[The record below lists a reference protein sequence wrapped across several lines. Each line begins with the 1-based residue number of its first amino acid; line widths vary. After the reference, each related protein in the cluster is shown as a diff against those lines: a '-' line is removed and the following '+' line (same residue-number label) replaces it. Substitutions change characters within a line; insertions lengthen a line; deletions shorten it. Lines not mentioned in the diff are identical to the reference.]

1 MRQRLRGPWAAV
13 LAAFAIAIAVGFT
26 WGLPGPDTWAADAI
40 SPRSCGLGAIVE
52 TYRPGH
58 WHHYP
63 PLHMAILT
71 VVSLPWMA
79 IAFSRAGA
87 GLDAL
92 TAELLRPFYM
102 TGIEVC
108 SRVVTAA
115 MALAVLANTMRL
127 WERLAGRR
135 AGVAAGVVVASNA
148 TLVYYAHTG
157 NLEVPY
163 LFWITW
169 GLVELDRVASGEPR
183 ERQALLLAIASVL
196 TKDQAA
202 AAWFLPLPVYLVVV
216 PRLAHGKAPLRR
228 ALVVA
233 ALLAA
238 VVYAVVS
245 GAATNPM
252 GFAQRVRIDV
262 LGAGES
268 WAAYPRDLAGRF
280 ALARDTVLA
289 TPLFTSWPI
298 AFAAAIGLALAVA
311 RRRGLERARALMP
324 FLAALSFTI
333 FFNLGARRTEERF
346 LLPQSVLFFPYAA
359 LAFDSAVELWPRAR
373 VPILAVAA
381 LALLPALLGVAS
393 VDATLLGDPRYQAEH
408 LLTLLPAGTRAEVY
422 GSVLFLPRMPPS
434 LVTVRP
440 GATPLSTRQP
450 ISGVRD
456 LVDPAMDPRPRAPD
470 VIVLATEFSKVSATL
485 PHGPAPFGV
494 TQYTDEPSTRMF
506 RGLYDGSLGYFLA
519 WRVTCSLPRP
529 LECRSVHH
537 STGGEVWIY
546 WRAFDKPDEAPPKES
561 GRDEPPVR

>member
-1 MRQRLRGPWAAV
+1 MTEGLGSRTRQRLRGPWAVV
-13 LAAFAIAIAVGFT
+13 LGAFAVAIAVGFT
-26 WGLPGPDTWAADAI
+26 WGLPGPDTWAADSI

-52 TYRPGH
+52 TYWPGH

-79 IAFSRAGA
+79 IAVHRAGV

-127 WERLAGRR
+127 WGRLGGRR
-135 AGVAAGVVVASNA
+135 AGTAAGVVVASNA

-169 GLVELDRVASGEPR
+169 GLVELDRVASGEAR

-202 AAWFLPLPVYLVVV
+202 AVWFLPLPVYLIVV
-216 PRLAHGKAPLRR
+216 PRVAHGKAPLRR
-228 ALVVA
+228 DLV
-233 ALLAA
+233 LASVLA
-238 VVYAVVS
+238 GIVYAVVS
-245 GAATNPM
+245 GAATNPV

-268 WAAYPRDLAGRF
+268 WAAYPRDVAGRL
-280 ALARDTVLA
+280 ALARDTVLH
-289 TPLFTSWPI
+289 TTLFTSWPV
-298 AFAAAIGLALAVA
+298 AFAAAIGLGVA
-311 RRRGLERARALMP
+311 IAGKRGLERARALLP
-324 FLAALSFTI
+324 FVAALSFTI

-373 VPILAVAA
+373 GPILAAAA
-381 LALLPALLGVAS
+381 LALLPALVGVAS
-393 VDATLLGDPRYQAEH
+393 VDATLLADPRYEAER
-408 LLTLLPAGTRAEVY
+408 LLASLPAGTHAEVY
-422 GSVLFLPRMPPS
+422 GSVLFLPRMPS
-434 LVTVRP
+434 DLVTVRA
-440 GATPLSTRQP
+440 GVEPLATRQP

-456 LVDPAMDPRPRAPD
+456 IIDPAMDPRPRAPD
-470 VIVLATEFSKVSATL
+470 VIVLATEFSKVAATL

-494 TQYTDEPSTRMF
+494 TQYTDELSTRMF
-506 RGLYDGSLGYFLA
+506 RGLYDGSLGYVPA

-537 STGGEVWIY
+537 STAGEVWIY
-546 WRAFDKPDEAPPKES
+546 RRVSPTPDENP
-561 GRDEPPVR
+561 RR